1 MSDELNLPQPF
12 AELTA
17 AADRY
22 EAALVANDVPVLQEL
37 FWNSPQAIRYG
48 ATENLYGYQ
57 AIELFRAS
65 RPAVGLERTV
75 VRRAILAFGLET
87 GVVNL
92 EFSRNR
98 EGKAIMGRQSQT
110 WRKTAEG
117 WRIVSA
123 HVSVLEPRP

>member
-1 MSDELNLPQPF
+1 
-12 AELTA
+12 
-17 AADRY
+17 
-22 EAALVANDVPVLQEL
+22 VLQEL

-75 VRRAILAFGLET
+75 VRRAILTFGLET